1 MKVKGKVHFIGQTK
15 QVSEK
20 FQTREIVIVTDEKF
34 PQYIPCQLSQDKVS
48 LADNLK
54 IGEIVEASYNL
65 RGREWKNAQG
75 ESKYF
80 LTLEIWT
87 MVLSTISQAVVVNQD
102 NVKMPWEQ

>member
-1 MKVKGKVHFIGQTK
+1 MKVKGRVHSVGQTR

-20 FQTREIVIVTDEKF
+20 FQTREIVIVTDDKF

-54 IGEIVEASYNL
+54 IGEAVEASYNL
-65 RGREWKNAQG
+65 RGREWKSPQG
-75 ESKYF
+75 EVRYF

-87 MVLSTISQAVVVNQD
+87 MLLTTISEAPVVNTNTD
-102 NVKMPWEQ
+102 GLPW